1 MMSRIFTYEDNCTGC
16 NKCIEACPVDC
27 ANEAYLTPSG
37 ARKIRVNGDYC
48 IHCGACLAA
57 CDHGARDY
65 TDDTEQFFQDL
76 ASGQQ
81 ISVIAAPAA
90 QVNFDDMESLFGWL
104 KSAGVKH
111 IYDVSMG
118 ADITTWAY
126 LRAIEKYRLDSVVA
140 QPCPAI
146 VNYCERYIPDILPYL
161 SPIHSPMMCL
171 AVYLRKYQNVTEKLA
186 FLSPCVAKA
195 DEISD
200 ANNKGLVQ
208 YNVTFRKLQEKI
220 DREQIKLQ
228 SYPAASF
235 EGMDAALGH
244 TYSRP
249 GGLKEN
255 IFVTNPELWVRQI
268 ESPKHAYPYL
278 REYLERRRH
287 GKPVPTVVDILNCG
301 EGCNRGPG
309 TMKSAVL
316 DDIDAQTNRKKQ
328 SKTKEQVKYTEQ
340 GVEYA
345 PFVYFDEHLNVDDF
359 RRNYTAKD
367 VHGFFDD
374 ENLEDVFQSLG
385 KMTPASRQINCFACG
400 YGSCKRFAQAVKRG
414 KNVPDSCVD
423 YERHRILAAEAD
435 RRKNQLSGKVKDI
448 IETIRQV
455 AEASSENAK
464 HVGDITRQIET
475 LTESSDRLRDSTDMV
490 SKKMEDFAAAS
501 NDIMKIAGQTNL
513 LALNAA
519 IEAAHAGDAGRGF
532 AVVADEVRKLAQATD
547 ETVRETQ
554 KNQESTAK
562 EVRGMTAASTQM
574 GEQVR
579 SIKDFILQISAATE
593 QVSAQCQAV
602 SHTAS
607 SIIEEE

>member
-1 MMSRIFTYEDNCTGC
+1 MGHVFTYEDKCTGC
-16 NKCIEACPVDC
+16 NKCIEVCPVDC
-27 ANEAYLTPSG
+27 ANEAYLSSDNL
-37 ARKIRVNGDYC
+37 RKVRVDDKYC
-48 IHCGACLAA
+48 IHCGACLGI

-65 TDDTEQFFQDL
+65 TDDTEDFFRDL
-76 ASGQQ
+76 AAGQP

-90 QVNFDDMESLFGWL
+90 QVNFEDYAHLFGWL
-104 KSAGVKH
+104 KSKGVKH

-126 LRAIEKYRLDSVVA
+126 LRAIEKYRLESVVA

-146 VNYCERYIPDILPYL
+146 INYCERYIPDILPYL

-186 FLSPCVAKA
+186 FLSPCVAKS
-195 DEISD
+195 DEIGD
-200 ANNKGLVQ
+200 LNNDGLVQ
-208 YNVTFRKLQEKI
+208 YNVTFKKLQEKI
-220 DREQIKLQ
+220 EREAVNLR
-228 SYPAASF
+228 SYPADDF
-235 EGMDAALGH
+235 EGMEAALGH

-278 REYLERRRH
+278 REYLQRRQE

-309 TMKSAVL
+309 TMKHAVL

-328 SKTKEQVKYTEQ
+328 SKVETNVRHTEQ
-340 GVEYA
+340 GTEYA

-359 RRNYTAKD
+359 RRNYTDKN

-374 ENLEDVFQSLG
+374 ENLDDVFNNLG
-385 KMTPASRQINCFACG
+385 KVTKASREINCFACG

-423 YERHRILAAEAD
+423 YERHRILWAETEK
-435 RRKNQLSGKVKDI
+435 RKTKISGKVKEI
-448 IETIRQV
+448 IDAIHQV
-455 AEASSENAK
+455 AEASAENAK
-464 HVGDITRQIET
+464 HVSDISRQIET
-475 LTESSDRLRDSTDMV
+475 LTDSSARLTSSTGMV
-490 SKKMEDFAAAS
+490 SKRMDDFAAAS
-501 NDIMKIAGQTNL
+501 NDLMKIAGQTNL

-519 IEAAHAGDAGRGF
+519 IEAAHAGEAGRGF

-554 KNQESTAK
+554 KNQESAAK
-562 EVRGMTAASTQM
+562 EVRDMADASTQM
-574 GEQVR
+574 GDQVNA
-579 SIKDFILQISAATE
+579 IKDYILRISAATE
-593 QVSAQCQAV
+593 EVSAQCEEV
-602 SHTAS
+602 SRTAS
-607 SIIEEE
+607 SMISGEE

>member
-1 MMSRIFTYEDNCTGC
+1 MGHVFTYEDKCTGC
-16 NKCIEACPVDC
+16 NKCIEACPVDR
-27 ANEAYLTPSG
+27 ANEAYLTPNGS
-37 ARKIRVNGDYC
+37 RKIRVDDKYC
-48 IHCGACLAA
+48 IHCGACLGI

-65 TDDTEQFFQDL
+65 TDDTEDFFRDL
-76 ASGQQ
+76 AAGQA

-90 QVNFDDMESLFGWL
+90 QVNFEDNAHLFGWL
-104 KSAGVKH
+104 KSKGVKH

-126 LRAIEKYRLDSVVA
+126 LRAIEKYQLESVVA

-146 VNYCERYIPDILPYL
+146 INYCERYIPDILPYL

-195 DEISD
+195 DEIGD
-200 ANNKGLVQ
+200 PNNDGLVQ
-208 YNVTFRKLQEKI
+208 YNVTFKKLQEKI
-220 DREQIKLQ
+220 EKEGVNLR
-228 SYPAASF
+228 SYPAEDF
-235 EGMDAALGH
+235 EGMEAALGH

-278 REYLERRRH
+278 LEYLKRRQA

-328 SKTKEQVKYTEQ
+328 AKAEANVRHTEK
-340 GVEYA
+340 GTEYA
-345 PFVYFDEHLNVDDF
+345 PYIYFDEHLNVDDF

-367 VHGFFDD
+367 IHGFFDD
-374 ENLEDVFQSLG
+374 EDLEGVFNDLG
-385 KMTPASRQINCFACG
+385 KVTKSSREINCFACG
-400 YGSCKRFAQAVKRG
+400 YGSCKRFAQAVKCG
-414 KNVPDSCVD
+414 KNVLDSCVD
-423 YERHRILAAEAD
+423 YERRRIRWAESEK
-435 RRKNQLSGKVKDI
+435 RKTHISGKVKEI
-448 IETIRQV
+448 IEAIRQV

-464 HVGDITRQIET
+464 HVGDISRQIET
-475 LTESSDRLRDSTDMV
+475 LAESSERLRGSTDSV
-490 SKKMEDFAAAS
+490 SKKMDDFASAS
-501 NDIMKIAGQTNL
+501 RDVMKIAGQTNL

-554 KNQESTAK
+554 KNQESAAK
-562 EVRGMTAASTQM
+562 EVRGMADASTQM
-574 GEQVR
+574 GDQVR
-579 SIKDFILQISAATE
+579 AIKDFILQISTATE
-593 QVSAQCQAV
+593 EVSAQCEEV
-602 SHTAS
+602 SRTAS
-607 SIIEEE
+607 SLVAEEE

>member
-1 MMSRIFTYEDNCTGC
+1 MGRVFTYEDKCTGC

-27 ANEAYLTPSG
+27 ANEAYLSSDG
-37 ARKIRVNGDYC
+37 KRKVRVDDQYC
-48 IHCGACLAA
+48 IHCGACLGI
-57 CDHGARDY
+57 CDHDARDY
-65 TDDTEQFFQDL
+65 TDDTEEFFHDL
-76 ASGQQ
+76 AAGQA

-90 QVNFDDMESLFGWL
+90 QVNFEDAEHLFGWL
-104 KSAGVKH
+104 KSKGVKH

-126 LRAIEKYRLDSVVA
+126 LRAIEKYRLESVVA

-146 VNYCERYIPDILPYL
+146 INYCERYIPDILPYL

-171 AVYLRKYQNVTEKLA
+171 AVYLRKYMNVTEKLA

-195 DEISD
+195 DEIGDS
-200 ANNKGLVQ
+200 NNSGLVH
-208 YNVTFRKLQEKI
+208 YNVTFKKLQEKI
-220 DREQIKLQ
+220 EREHINLR
-228 SYPAASF
+228 SFPAEDF
-235 EGMDAALGH
+235 EGMEAGLGH

-255 IFVTNPELWVRQI
+255 IFVTNPEIWVRQI

-278 REYLERRRH
+278 REYLQRRQM
-287 GKPVPTVVDILNCG
+287 GKAVPTVVDILNCG

-309 TMKSAVL
+309 TTKRAVL
-316 DDIDAQTNRKKQ
+316 DDIDAKTNRKK
-328 SKTKEQVKYTEQ
+328 KAKADAQVRHTEQ
-340 GVEYA
+340 GTEYA
-345 PFVYFDEHLNVDDF
+345 PFVYFDQHLNVDDF

-374 ENLEDVFQSLG
+374 EYLEDVFNSLG
-385 KMTPASRQINCFACG
+385 KTTQASREINCFACG

-423 YERHRILAAEAD
+423 YERHRVLVAEAD
-435 RRKNQLSGKVKDI
+435 RRKNQISGKVKEI
-448 IETIRQV
+448 IEAIKQV
-455 AEASSENAK
+455 ADASSENAK
-464 HVGDITRQIET
+464 HVNDITRQIET
-475 LTESSDRLRDSTDMV
+475 LTESSDRLKNSTDTV
-490 SKKMEDFAAAS
+490 SKKMDDFAAAS

-554 KNQESTAK
+554 KNQESAAK
-562 EVRGMTAASTQM
+562 EVRGMTAASTEM
-574 GEQVR
+574 GDQVR
-579 SIKDFILQISAATE
+579 AIKDYILRISAATE
-593 QVSAQCQAV
+593 EVSAQCEEV
-602 SHTAS
+602 SRTAS
-607 SIIEEE
+607 SMMAEE

>member
-1 MMSRIFTYEDNCTGC
+1 MGHVFTYEDKCTGC
-16 NKCIEACPVDC
+16 NKCIEVCPVDC
-27 ANEAYLTPSG
+27 ANEAYLSSDNL
-37 ARKIRVNGDYC
+37 RKVRVDDKYC
-48 IHCGACLAA
+48 IHCGACLGI

-65 TDDTEQFFQDL
+65 TDDTEDFFRDL
-76 ASGQQ
+76 AAGQP

-90 QVNFDDMESLFGWL
+90 QVNFEDYAHLFGWL
-104 KSAGVKH
+104 KSKGVKH

-126 LRAIEKYRLDSVVA
+126 LRAIEKYRLESVVA

-146 VNYCERYIPDILPYL
+146 INYCERYIPDILPYL

-186 FLSPCVAKA
+186 FLSPCVAKS
-195 DEISD
+195 DEIGD
-200 ANNKGLVQ
+200 LNNDGLVQ
-208 YNVTFRKLQEKI
+208 YNVTFKKLQEKI
-220 DREQIKLQ
+220 EREAVNLR
-228 SYPAASF
+228 SYPADDF
-235 EGMDAALGH
+235 EGMEAALGH

-278 REYLERRRH
+278 REYLQRRQE

-309 TMKSAVL
+309 TMKHAVL

-328 SKTKEQVKYTEQ
+328 SKVETNVRHTEQ
-340 GVEYA
+340 GTEYA

-359 RRNYTAKD
+359 RRNYTDKN

-374 ENLEDVFQSLG
+374 ENLDDVFNDLG
-385 KMTPASRQINCFACG
+385 KVTKASREINCFACG

-423 YERHRILAAEAD
+423 YERHRILWAETEK
-435 RRKNQLSGKVKDI
+435 RKTQISGKVKEI
-448 IETIRQV
+448 IDAIQQV
-455 AEASSENAK
+455 AEASAENAK
-464 HVGDITRQIET
+464 HVSDISRQIET
-475 LTESSDRLRDSTDMV
+475 LTDSSARLTSSTGMV
-490 SKKMEDFAAAS
+490 SKRMDDFAAAS

-519 IEAAHAGDAGRGF
+519 IEAAHAGEAGRGF

-554 KNQESTAK
+554 KNQESAAK
-562 EVRGMTAASTQM
+562 EVRGMADASTQM
-574 GEQVR
+574 GDQVNA
-579 SIKDFILQISAATE
+579 IKDYILRISAATE
-593 QVSAQCQAV
+593 EVSAQCEEV
-602 SHTAS
+602 SRTAS
-607 SIIEEE
+607 SMIAGEE

>member
-1 MMSRIFTYEDNCTGC
+1 MSRIFTKEDKCTGC

-27 ANEAYLTPSG
+27 ANEAYLDG
-37 ARKIRVNGDYC
+37 NGLRKVRVDDKYC
-48 IHCGACLAA
+48 IHCGACLGA
-57 CDHGARDY
+57 CDHGSRDY
-65 TDDTEQFFQDL
+65 TDDTEQFFRDL
-76 ASGQQ
+76 AAGQP
-81 ISVIAAPAA
+81 ISIIAAPAA
-90 QVNFDDMESLFGWL
+90 QVNFDDAEHLFGWL
-104 KSAGVKH
+104 KSMGVQH

-126 LRAIEKYRLDSVVA
+126 LRAIEKYRLESVVA

-146 VNYCERYIPDILPYL
+146 INYCERYIPDILPYM

-171 AVYLRKYQNVTEKLA
+171 AVYLRKYQNVKEKLA
-186 FLSPCVAKA
+186 FLSPCVAKV

-200 ANNKGLVQ
+200 PNNDGLVQ

-220 DREQIKLQ
+220 ERERINLK
-228 SYPAASF
+228 SYPAEDF
-235 EGMDAALGH
+235 EGMEAALGH

-255 IFVTNPELWVRQI
+255 IFVTNPEIWVRQI

-278 REYLERRRH
+278 RQYLERRRQ

-309 TMKSAVL
+309 TMKRAVI
-316 DDIDAQTNRKKQ
+316 DDIDAKTNRKKQ
-328 SKTKEQVKYTEQ
+328 EKMDAKVRKTEQ
-340 GVEYA
+340 GTEYE
-345 PFVYFDEHLNVDDF
+345 PYVYFDEHLNVDDF
-359 RRNYTAKD
+359 RREYTAKD
-367 VHGFFDD
+367 IHGFFDD
-374 ENLEDVFQSLG
+374 NDLDAVFESLG
-385 KMTPASRQINCFACG
+385 KYTPASQQINCFACG

-414 KNVPDSCVD
+414 KNVPDSCID
-423 YERHRILAAEAD
+423 YERHRILAAEAE
-435 RRKNQLSGKVKDI
+435 RRKNKLSGKVKEI
-448 IETIRQV
+448 IETIQQV

-464 HVGDITRQIET
+464 HVGDISRQIET
-475 LTESSDRLRDSTDMV
+475 LAESSDHLRNSTDMV
-490 SKKMEDFAAAS
+490 SKKMEDFSAAS

-562 EVRGMTAASTQM
+562 EVREMTAASEQM
-574 GEQVR
+574 GDQVR
-579 SIKDFILQISAATE
+579 AIKDFILQISSATE
-593 QVSAQCQAV
+593 EVSAQCEEV
-602 SHTAS
+602 SRTAS
-607 SIIEEE
+607 SIMAEE

>member
-1 MMSRIFTYEDNCTGC
+1 MSRIFTYEDRCTGC

-27 ANEAYLTPSG
+27 ANEAYLNANG
-37 ARKIRVNGDYC
+37 VRKVRVDEKYC
-48 IHCGACLAA
+48 IHCGACLGA

-65 TDDTEQFFQDL
+65 TDDTDQFFQDL
-76 ASGQQ
+76 AAGQS

-90 QVNFDDMESLFGWL
+90 QVNFNDAQHLFGWL
-104 KSAGVKH
+104 KSMGVKH

-126 LRAIEKYRLDSVVA
+126 LRAIEKYRLESVVA

-146 VNYCERYIPDILPYL
+146 INYCERYIPDILPYL

-171 AVYLRKYQNVTEKLA
+171 AVYLRKYQNVKEKLA
-186 FLSPCVAKA
+186 FLSPCVAKV

-200 ANNKGLVQ
+200 QNNQGLVQ
-208 YNVTFRKLQEKI
+208 YNVTFKKLQEKI
-220 DREQIKLQ
+220 ERESVNLNT
-228 SYPAASF
+228 YPAADF
-235 EGMDAALGH
+235 EGMEAALGH

-255 IFVTNPELWVRQI
+255 IAVTNPEIWVRQI

-278 REYLERRRH
+278 RQYLERRQQ

-309 TMKSAVL
+309 TMKRAML

-328 SKTKEQVKYTEQ
+328 EKLDAKVRQTEQ
-340 GVEYA
+340 GTEYA
-345 PFVYFDEHLNVDDF
+345 PYVYFDEHLNVDDF

-374 ENLEDVFQSLG
+374 EDLEDVFQSLW

-414 KNVPDSCVD
+414 KNIPDSCID
-423 YERHRILAAEAD
+423 FERHRILTAEAD
-435 RRKNQLSGKVKDI
+435 RHKNQLSGKVKDI

-455 AEASSENAK
+455 AEASAENAK
-464 HVGDITRQIET
+464 HVGDISKQIEA
-475 LTESSDRLRDSTDMV
+475 LTDASDHLHTSTDTV
-490 SKKMEDFAAAS
+490 SKKMDDFATAS
-501 NDIMKIAGQTNL
+501 KDIMKIAGQTNL

-554 KNQESTAK
+554 KNQESAAK
-562 EVRGMTAASTQM
+562 EVRDMAAASTRM
-574 GEQVR
+574 GDQVR
-579 SIKDFILQISAATE
+579 AIKDFILQISTATE
-593 QVSAQCQAV
+593 EVSAQCEEV

-607 SIIEEE
+607 SIITEE

>member
-1 MMSRIFTYEDNCTGC
+1 MSRIFTYEEKCTGC
-16 NKCIEACPVDC
+16 NKCIEVCPVDC
-27 ANEAYLTPSG
+27 ANEAYLTLNG
-37 ARKIRVNGDYC
+37 ARKIRVDGDYC
-48 IHCGACLAA
+48 IHCGACLGV

-65 TDDTEQFFQDL
+65 MDDTDQFFQDL
-76 ASGQQ
+76 EMGQP

-90 QVNFDDMESLFGWL
+90 QVNFDDMERLFGWL
-104 KSAGVKH
+104 KSVGVKH

-126 LRAIEKYRLDSVVA
+126 LRAIEKYSLDSVVA

-146 VNYCERYIPDILPYL
+146 INYCERYIPDILPYL

-171 AVYLRKYQNVTEKLA
+171 AVYLRKYQNVTDKLA
-186 FLSPCVAKA
+186 FLSPCVAKV
-195 DEISD
+195 DEIND
-200 ANNKGLVQ
+200 PNNKGLVQ
-208 YNVTFRKLQEKI
+208 YNVTFKKLQEKI
-220 DREQIKLQ
+220 EREQINLRP
-228 SYPAASF
+228 YPSVGF

-255 IFVTNPELWVRQI
+255 IFVTNPDIWVRQI
-268 ESPKHAYPYL
+268 ESPQHAYPYL
-278 REYLERRRH
+278 RQYLERRRQ

-309 TMKSAVL
+309 TMKSAEL
-316 DDIDAQTNRKKQ
+316 DDIDVRTNRKKQ
-328 SKTKEQVKYTEQ
+328 EKTDAQVKHTEQ

-374 ENLEDVFQSLG
+374 ENLEAVFQSLG

-414 KNVPDSCVD
+414 KNVPDSCID

-435 RRKNQLSGKVKDI
+435 RRKNQISGKVKEITDA
-448 IETIRQV
+448 IRQV

-464 HVGDITRQIET
+464 HVSDITRQIET
-475 LTESSDRLRDSTDMV
+475 LTDSSDRLRNSTGSV

-501 NDIMKIAGQTNL
+501 KDIMKIAGQTNL

-554 KNQESTAK
+554 KNQESAAK
-562 EVRGMTAASTQM
+562 EVRDMATASTQM

-579 SIKDFILQISAATE
+579 AIQDFILQISAATE
-593 QVSAQCQAV
+593 EVSAQCEEV
-602 SHTAS
+602 SHAAS
-607 SIIEEE
+607 AMVTEE

>member
-1 MMSRIFTYEDNCTGC
+1 MGHVFTYEDKCTGC
-16 NKCIEACPVDC
+16 NKCIEVCPVDC
-27 ANEAYLTPSG
+27 ANEAYLSSDNL
-37 ARKIRVNGDYC
+37 RKVRVDDKYC
-48 IHCGACLAA
+48 IHCGACLGI

-65 TDDTEQFFQDL
+65 TDDTEDFFRDL
-76 ASGQQ
+76 AAGQP

-90 QVNFDDMESLFGWL
+90 QVNFEDYAHLFGWL
-104 KSAGVKH
+104 KSKGVKH

-126 LRAIEKYRLDSVVA
+126 LRAIEKYRLESVVA

-146 VNYCERYIPDILPYL
+146 INYCERYIPDILPYL

-186 FLSPCVAKA
+186 FLSPCVAKS
-195 DEISD
+195 DEIGD
-200 ANNKGLVQ
+200 LNNDGLVQ
-208 YNVTFRKLQEKI
+208 YNVTFKKLQEKI
-220 DREQIKLQ
+220 EREAVNLR
-228 SYPAASF
+228 SYPADDF
-235 EGMDAALGH
+235 EGMEAALGH

-278 REYLERRRH
+278 REYLQRRQE

-309 TMKSAVL
+309 TMKHAVL

-328 SKTKEQVKYTEQ
+328 SKVETNVRHTEQ
-340 GVEYA
+340 GTEYA

-359 RRNYTAKD
+359 RRNYTDKN

-374 ENLEDVFQSLG
+374 ENLDDVFNDLG
-385 KMTPASRQINCFACG
+385 KVTKASREINCFACG

-423 YERHRILAAEAD
+423 YERHRILWAETEK
-435 RRKNQLSGKVKDI
+435 RKTQISGKVKEI
-448 IETIRQV
+448 IDAIQQV
-455 AEASSENAK
+455 AEASAENAK
-464 HVGDITRQIET
+464 HVSDISRQIET
-475 LTESSDRLRDSTDMV
+475 LTDSSARLTSSTGMV
-490 SKKMEDFAAAS
+490 SKRMDDFAAAS

-519 IEAAHAGDAGRGF
+519 IEAAHAGEAGRGF

-554 KNQESTAK
+554 KNQESAAK
-562 EVRGMTAASTQM
+562 EVRGMADASTQM
-574 GEQVR
+574 GDQVNA
-579 SIKDFILQISAATE
+579 IKDYILRISAATE
-593 QVSAQCQAV
+593 EVSAQCEEV
-602 SHTAS
+602 SRTAS
-607 SIIEEE
+607 SIISGEE